1 LIERSIKKEGIMTTE
16 HGLDQ
21 RQKIIDAALRV
32 FARQGFHKASIK
44 QIAVEAG
51 IKSPALI
58 YWYFKDKRELLSTM
72 TQDLLPFRTMD
83 IEVTS
88 LLEQEPEVLLPILL
102 RKILDTFDQPD
113 TRLLVRVI
121 LSEVSQDE
129 ELTEVMRN
137 VNSAGLDFLT
147 DYLDRQV
154 ELGRL
159 RPHDTTSSAR
169 FLAGSVL
176 TVLLGRSIFPRIVE
190 DMSPIE
196 VYVETVVSI
205 FLEGIKTKKEH
216 SDE

>member
-1 LIERSIKKEGIMTTE
+1 MTTE

-32 FARQGFHKASIK
+32 FAQQGFHKASIK

>member
-1 LIERSIKKEGIMTTE
+1 MTTE

-32 FARQGFHKASIK
+32 FARRGFHKASIK

-58 YWYFKDKRELLSTM
+58 YWYFKDKRELLSTL
-72 TQDLLPFRTMD
+72 TQNLLPFRTMN

-88 LLEQEPEVLLPILL
+88 LLDQEPEVLLPALL
-102 RKILDTFDQPD
+102 RKLLDTFDEPD

-129 ELTEVMRN
+129 ELAGVIREVN
-137 VNSAGLDFLT
+137 AAGLNFLM
-147 DYLDRQV
+147 DYLNRQV

-169 FLAGSVL
+169 FLAGSVI
-176 TVLLGRSIFPRIVE
+176 TILLGRSVLPRIIE
-190 DMSPIE
+190 DMSPID
-196 VYVETVVSI
+196 VYVETVVST
-205 FLEGIKTKKEH
+205 FLEGLKIRKEL
-216 SDE
+216 SNE

>member
-1 LIERSIKKEGIMTTE
+1 MTTE
-16 HGLDQ
+16 HGQDQ
-21 RQKIIDAALRV
+21 RQKILEAALRV

-83 IEVTS
+83 IDMPS
-88 LLEQEPEVLLPILL
+88 LLDQEPEVLLPVLL
-102 RKILDTFDQPD
+102 RNLLDTFDQPD

-129 ELTEVMRN
+129 ELAGVIRD
-137 VNSAGLDFLT
+137 VNSAGLNFLT
-147 DYLDRQV
+147 DYLNRQI
-154 ELGRL
+154 EMGRL

-169 FLAGSVL
+169 FLAGSAL
-176 TVLLGRSIFPRIVE
+176 TILLGRSLLPRIIE
-190 DMSPIE
+190 GMSPIE
-196 VYVETVVSI
+196 MYVETVVST

-216 SDE
+216 SNE

>member
-1 LIERSIKKEGIMTTE
+1 MTTE

-32 FARQGFHKASIK
+32 FARHGFHKASIK
-44 QIAVEAG
+44 QIAMEAG

-72 TQDLLPFRTMD
+72 THNLLPFSTMN

-88 LLEQEPEVLLPILL
+88 LLDQEPEFLLPVLL
-102 RKILDTFDQPD
+102 RKLLDTFDQPD
-113 TRLLVRVI
+113 IRLLVRVV
-121 LSEVSQDE
+121 LNEVSQDE
-129 ELTEVMRN
+129 ELAGVIRD
-137 VNSAGLDFLT
+137 VNSAGLNFLT
-147 DYLDRQV
+147 TYLNRQV

-159 RPHDTTSSAR
+159 RPHDTSSSVR

-176 TVLLGRSIFPRIVE
+176 TILLGRSLLPRIIE
-190 DMSPIE
+190 DMPSID
-196 VYVETVVSI
+196 VYIETVVSI
-205 FLEGIKTKKEH
+205 FLEGIKTRKEH

>member
-1 LIERSIKKEGIMTTE
+1 MTTE

-113 TRLLVRVI
+113 TRLLMRVVF
-121 LSEVSQDE
+121 SEVSQDE
-129 ELTEVMRN
+129 ELASVIRD
-137 VNSAGLDFLT
+137 VNSAGLTFLT
-147 DYLDRQV
+147 DYLNRQV

>member
-1 LIERSIKKEGIMTTE
+1 MTTE

-32 FARQGFHKASIK
+32 FARNGFHKATIK

-58 YWYFKDKRELLSTM
+58 YWYFKDKRELLGTL
-72 TQDLLPFRTMD
+72 THDLLPFRTMN
-83 IEVTS
+83 IEVIS
-88 LLEQEPEVLLPILL
+88 LLEQEPEVLLPVLL
-102 RKILDTFDQPD
+102 KKLLDTFDQPD
-113 TRLLVRVI
+113 TRLLMRVVF
-121 LSEVSQDE
+121 SEVSQDE
-129 ELTEVMRN
+129 ELASVIRD
-137 VNSAGLDFLT
+137 VNSAGLTFLT
-147 DYLDRQV
+147 DYLNRQV

-196 VYVETVVSI
+196 VYIETVVSI

>member
-1 LIERSIKKEGIMTTE
+1 MATE

-21 RQKIIDAALRV
+21 RQKIIAAALRV

-44 QIAVEAG
+44 QIATEAG

-58 YWYFKDKRELLSTM
+58 YWYFKDKRDLLNTM
-72 TQDLLPFRTMD
+72 THDFLPFRTMD
-83 IEVTS
+83 TEVSS
-88 LLEQEPEVLLPILL
+88 LLNQEPEVLLPMLL

-121 LSEVSQDE
+121 FSEVSRDE
-129 ELTEVMRN
+129 ELAGVMRD
-137 VNSAGLDFLT
+137 VNSAGLNFLT
-147 DYLDRQV
+147 EYLNRQV
-154 ELGRL
+154 ETGRL

-176 TVLLGRSIFPRIVE
+176 TVLLGRSLLPRIIE

-196 VYVETVVSI
+196 IYVETVVST

-216 SDE
+216 SNE

>member
-196 VYVETVVSI
+196 VYIETVVSI

>member
-1 LIERSIKKEGIMTTE
+1 MTTE

>member
-32 FARQGFHKASIK
+32 FAQQGFHKASIK

>member
-1 LIERSIKKEGIMTTE
+1 MTTE

-176 TVLLGRSIFPRIVE
+176 TVLLGH
-190 DMSPIE
+190 
-196 VYVETVVSI
+196 
-205 FLEGIKTKKEH
+205 KNKKGAL
-216 SDE
+216 

>member
-1 LIERSIKKEGIMTTE
+1 MTTE

-196 VYVETVVSI
+196 VYIETVVSI